1 MVRYLLDG
9 AAATTE
15 QAQGGANPLIM
26 VAIFAVFIILWYV
39 IALRPQRKKEK
50 ELRAKVDKMRVGDQV
65 ITIGGLVGKVANIRD
80 DEVTIM
86 TSAANTLVTFKKN
99 AINSVISRDA
109 KPEDTKDQAASKE
122 EKKSDKIVGYFCYFE
137 LLNKKE
143 KTEEASV
150 EEATEKEDNG
160 LGELKD

>member
-1 MVRYLLDG
+1 MVRYLLDAG
-9 AAATTE
+9 TADA
-15 QAQGGANPLIM
+15 QAGGGGSALIM

-50 ELRAKVDKMRVGDQV
+50 ELRAKVDKMRPGDTV

-99 AINSVISRDA
+99 AINTVVSRDA
-109 KPEDTKDQAASKE
+109 KPEAAKTADSKE
-122 EKKSDKIVGYFCYFE
+122 EKKSDKIV
-137 LLNKKE
+137 LKKKE
-143 KTEEASV
+143 KAETEEAPAAETV
-150 EEATEKEDNG
+150 KEETD
-160 LGELKD
+160 LGEIKE

>member
-99 AINSVISRDA
+99 AINTVISRDA
-109 KPEDTKDQAASKE
+109 KPEEKKDEASSKKD
-122 EKKSDKIVGYFCYFE
+122 EKKSDKIV
-137 LLNKKE
+137 LKKKE
-143 KTEEASV
+143 KTEEAPDTDAV
-150 EEATEKEDNG
+150 EKEETG

>member
-109 KPEDTKDQAASKE
+109 K
-122 EKKSDKIVGYFCYFE
+122 KKSDKIV
-137 LLNKKE
+137 LKKKE
-143 KTEEASV
+143 KTEEAPV
-150 EEATEKEDNG
+150 EEAAEKEDNG

>member
-1 MVRYLLDG
+1 MVRFLLDAG
-9 AAATTE
+9 STEAATPGSGST
-15 QAQGGANPLIM
+15 LIM

-99 AINSVISRDA
+99 AINSVVSRDA
-109 KPEDTKDQAASKE
+109 KPEAKKDSESANKE
-122 EKKSDKIVGYFCYFE
+122 EKKSDKIV
-137 LLNKKE
+137 LKKKE
-143 KTEEASV
+143 KEAPAEDAV
-150 EEATEKEDNG
+150 EEVKEESG
-160 LGELKD
+160 LGEIKE

>member
-122 EKKSDKIVGYFCYFE
+122 EKKSDKIV
-137 LLNKKE
+137 LKKKD
-143 KTEEASV
+143 KTEEAPV
-150 EEATEKEDNG
+150 EEAAEKEDNG

>member
-109 KPEDTKDQAASKE
+109 KPEDTKDQAATKE
-122 EKKSDKIVGYFCYFE
+122 EKKSDKIV
-137 LLNKKE
+137 LKKKE
-143 KTEEASV
+143 KKASEETVDTEV
-150 EEATEKEDNG
+150 EKEESG
-160 LGELKD
+160 LGEIKE

>member
-1 MVRYLLDG
+1 MVRYLLDAG
-9 AAATTE
+9 SADA
-15 QAQGGANPLIM
+15 QAGGGGSALIM

-50 ELRAKVDKMRVGDQV
+50 ELRAKVDKMRPGDTV

-99 AINSVISRDA
+99 AINTVVSRDA
-109 KPEDTKDQAASKE
+109 KPEAAKTADSKE
-122 EKKSDKIVGYFCYFE
+122 EKKSDKIV
-137 LLNKKE
+137 LKKKE
-143 KTEEASV
+143 KAETEEAPAAETV
-150 EEATEKEDNG
+150 KEETD
-160 LGELKD
+160 LGEIKE